1 MLRNHTLAFQR
12 AVGRHLQREE
22 NPEDSNQNRLIGDF
36 VAANKRD
43 VMFVI
48 LNVASSTLYE
58 IKYKMPVPEQIEHMF
73 ANQSLEPTGP
83 SFFERRST
91 VADAPGLAAAAAAR
105 FAYQP
110 WTGEVQRLE
119 TKFAGLA
126 NTPENKSMR
135 KTIRNIVEYWRGMRG
150 MLLDAL
156 DNIDVDIPGFASS
169 GSGSGSGSSSSA
181 SSSPKLISRS
191 SSRSRHSSRRRHSS
205 AKSHHTPSHHSTPR
219 TSDPKP
225 KPNSDPRRRKTR
237 SKSRSRQ

>member
-12 AVGRHLQREE
+12 AVERHFKREE
-22 NPEDSNQNRLIGDF
+22 NPDAHGQHRLVGDF

-48 LNVASSTLYE
+48 IHGTTLYE
-58 IKYKMPVPEQIEHMF
+58 IKYKMPVPDQIEHMF

-83 SFFERRST
+83 SFFERHST

-110 WTGEVQRLE
+110 WAGEVQRVE
-119 TKFAGLA
+119 TKFAGLP

-135 KTIRNIVEYWRGMRG
+135 KTIRNIIEYWRGMRT

-156 DNIDVDIPGFASS
+156 DNIDVIVPGF
-169 GSGSGSGSSSSA
+169 GSSSSGSSA
-181 SSSPKLISRS
+181 GSSSPKSVSHSSSRRS
-191 SSRSRHSSRRRHSS
+191 SSRSSGRSS
-205 AKSHHTPSHHSTPR
+205 AKSHHTLSHHSTPR

-225 KPNSDPRRRKTR
+225 KPNSDPRRRKSRTR
-237 SKSRSRQ
+237 TRTRARTRSRQ